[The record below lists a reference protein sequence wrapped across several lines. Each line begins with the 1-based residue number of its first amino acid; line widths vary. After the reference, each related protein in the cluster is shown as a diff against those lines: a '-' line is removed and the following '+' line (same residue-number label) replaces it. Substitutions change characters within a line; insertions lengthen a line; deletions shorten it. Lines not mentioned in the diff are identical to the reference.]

1 MMVCLGCFVKGLASG
16 YKRVHECDLG
26 KYSTVYYKYRTT
38 SFVGRDLIHQAQDLV
53 LRSPLLILSCSS
65 GISVALAGVF
75 SLLET

>member
-1 MMVCLGCFVKGLASG
+1 MMVYLGCFVKGLASG

-26 KYSTVYYKYRTT
+26 KYSTMYCKCRTT
-38 SFVGRDLIHQAQDLV
+38 SFVRKDPIHQAQDWV